1 MARADALALAPRS
14 ADDGSPGAPV
24 RRDKRE
30 AILEAAIEVFSRN
43 GYHRARVSD
52 IAREA
57 GIAYGLVYH
66 YFKNKEEILST
77 IFEERWSSFLE
88 AVEAVARRDA
98 PARDKL
104 VSVAALILNAYR
116 IRPAW
121 VKVLV
126 LEIQRSSRFA
136 EPGQIRAVGALFQS
150 IARILRTG
158 QQAGELRS
166 DLDPD
171 VACYVFLGALEL
183 VLTGLVLEIA
193 RPDAARDGA
202 AGYYLTVANT
212 VVDIFLHGLAAPGG
226 RP

>member
-1 MARADALALAPRS
+1 MIRAAALAPS
-14 ADDGSPGAPV
+14 SPQSGGAGPRV
-24 RRDKRE
+24 RRERRE
-30 AILEAAIEVFSRN
+30 AILEAAIKVFARS

-77 IFEERWSSFLE
+77 IFEERWSTFLE
-88 AVEAVARRDA
+88 AVEGVAGRDTTS
-98 PARDKL
+98 RDKL

-116 IRPAW
+116 LRPEW

-150 IARILRTG
+150 VARILRAG
-158 QQAGELRS
+158 QEAGELRA

-171 VACYVFLGALEL
+171 IACYVFLGALEL
-183 VLTGLVLEIA
+183 VLTSLVLDLVRVEGA
-193 RPDAARDGA
+193 PDGA
-202 AGYYLTVANT
+202 SAYYLKVAGT
-212 VVDIFLHGLAAPGG
+212 VVDIFLNGLSAGG
-226 RP
+226 TRS

>member
-1 MARADALALAPRS
+1 MARAPELALSSPL
-14 ADDGSPGAPV
+14 DGGAGARV

-30 AILEAAIEVFSRN
+30 AILEAAIVVFARS

-66 YFKNKEEILST
+66 YCKNKEEILPT
-77 IFEERWSSFLE
+77 IFEERWSTFLE
-88 AVEAVARRDA
+88 AVESVARRDTST
-98 PARDKL
+98 RDKL
-104 VSVAALILNAYR
+104 VSVAALILKAYR

-136 EPGQIRAVGALFQS
+136 EPGQIRAVGALFHGV
-150 IARILRTG
+150 ARILRAG
-158 QQAGELRS
+158 QEACELRR

-171 VACYVFLGALEL
+171 VACYVFIGAL
-183 VLTGLVLEIA
+183 
-193 RPDAARDGA
+193 
-202 AGYYLTVANT
+202 
-212 VVDIFLHGLAAPGG
+212 
-226 RP
+226 